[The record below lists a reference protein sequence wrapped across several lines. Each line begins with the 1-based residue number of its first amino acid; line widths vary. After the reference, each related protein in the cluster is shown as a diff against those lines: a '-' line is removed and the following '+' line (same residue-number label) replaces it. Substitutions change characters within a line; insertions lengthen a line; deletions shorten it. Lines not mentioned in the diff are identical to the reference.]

1 MQDNTS
7 NNKRIAK
14 NTLMLYIRML
24 LLMLISLYTSRV
36 ILNVLGI
43 EDYGIYNVVGG
54 VVTMFSMI
62 SASLNSAI
70 SRFITYELGSG
81 NKETLNRVFSSSV
94 TIQIGIASFF
104 LLIAETL
111 GMWFL
116 NNKMVIPETRLVA
129 ARWCL
134 HLSALTF
141 AINLISVP
149 YNSAIIAH
157 EKMSA
162 FAYISIFEAMG
173 KLIVAWIISF
183 SPIDKLI
190 FYATLLAVIAIIV
203 RMIYMQ
209 YCKRH
214 FEECTYK
221 FVYDLSL
228 LNRMFGF
235 AGWNMI
241 GTSSAILRD
250 QGGDILINLFFGPV
264 VNGAKAIATQVNSAI
279 NGFVQNFM
287 LAMNPQ
293 ITKSYASG
301 NNGYMHEFVM
311 KGAKYSYF
319 ILLLIGLP
327 FLLNTEFVLQIWLK
341 MVPDHAVL
349 FVQLAIIL
357 AMCDCLS
364 HTLVAAILA
373 EGEIKSYMALVGA
386 LQLLNVPIAYIALT
400 YGCIPEVIIMIAIVI
415 SQICLVARLLF
426 LRHKVNLSI
435 REFIIKVY
443 LNVIIVTLLA
453 AILPFLLYVTLEQ
466 GWLAL
471 IAISTVSVL
480 CTSISVLYV
489 GLNKFERQSILNK
502 IWTFSVKFL

>member
-14 NTLMLYIRML
+14 NTLMLYLRML
-24 LLMLISLYTSRV
+24 FLMLISLYTSRV
-36 ILNVLGI
+36 ILNALGV

-54 VVTMFSMI
+54 VVSLFSMI

-70 SRFITYELGSG
+70 SRFITYELGT
-81 NKETLNRVFSSSV
+81 ENRESLKRIFSSSV
-94 TIQIGIASFF
+94 TIQTCIAIFF
-104 LLIAETL
+104 LLIAETV

-116 NNKMVIPETRLVA
+116 NNKMVIPDTRLIA

-134 HLSALTF
+134 HFSALTF

-162 FAYISIFEAMG
+162 FAYISIFEAIG
-173 KLIVAWIISF
+173 KLIVAWTISIG
-183 SPIDKLI
+183 PIDKLI
-190 FYATLLAVIAIIV
+190 FYAAMLAIIAVIV
-203 RMIYMQ
+203 RIIYMH

-221 FVYDLSL
+221 FSHDLSL
-228 LNRMFGF
+228 LKKMFGF

-264 VNGAKAIATQVNSAI
+264 VNGAKAIATQMNSAI
-279 NGFVQNFM
+279 SGFVQNFM

-301 NNGYMHEFVM
+301 DNAYMLELVM
-311 KGAKYSYF
+311 KGAKYSYY
-319 ILLLIGLP
+319 ILLFIGLP
-327 FLLNTEFVLQIWLK
+327 LLLNTEFVLQIWLK
-341 MVPDHAVL
+341 NVPAHSVL
-349 FVQLAIIL
+349 FVQLIIIL
-357 AMCDCLS
+357 AMSDCLS

-373 EGEIKSYMALVGA
+373 EGEIKVYMAVVGG
-386 LQLLNVPIAYIALT
+386 LQLLNVPIAYITLKL
-400 YGCIPEVIIMIAIVI
+400 GCIPEVIVIIAIVI

-426 LRHKVNLSI
+426 LRKKVNLSI
-435 REFIIKVY
+435 REFVKNVY
-443 LNVIIVTLLA
+443 LNVVLITLIA
-453 AILPFLLYVTLEQ
+453 AILPLVLFLNLEQ
-466 GWLAL
+466 GWVAL
-471 IAISTVSVL
+471 LVISIVSVL
-480 CTSISVLYV
+480 STSITVLYL
-489 GLNKFERQSILNK
+489 GLNKLERKRVLNK
-502 IWTFSVKFL
+502 IKDYFAKII